1 MTANTILSDIN
12 EIWTGYV
19 INGNKWFD
27 AVAQVQ
33 YNQRIKQATKEE
45 VEDAKGK
52 AEVMAK
58 EFITWAKTKKY
69 SGIVSGVYWTARKGS
84 MTSVVGV
91 DIDQNKNP
99 TDILVKFTF
108 GPANGFLGL
117 SAKATKGSGDIGFKN
132 PGIGTVDKS
141 LGLDLAALNNKL
153 EDEVVKELNL
163 AKQKTVRKS
172 EIRQKPAIKK
182 ITEQKGSEIMSK
194 LRDALLTKLKTMQV
208 KALKDYII
216 SDWMDAGELYPPY
229 VKVTG
234 KGSKPPYTADTTD
247 PLNNTKLSKLITAT
261 TITLT
266 KEGNE
271 SIGVAV
277 NGSHIM
283 KIRFKYESEKVA
295 SSMKLSGDPW
305 T

>member
-1 MTANTILSDIN
+1 MSANTILADIN

-19 INGNKWFD
+19 LNKGWFD
-27 AVAQVQ
+27 SLAKVQ
-33 YNQRIKQATKEE
+33 FDQRVKQSTPEA

-52 AEVMAK
+52 AEAMAE
-58 EFITWAKTKKY
+58 EFLRWAKTKSY
-69 SGIVSGVYWTARKGS
+69 SGVIKNVYWTARPGS
-84 MTSVVGV
+84 MSSAVGV
-91 DIDQNKNP
+91 EVNQKKNP
-99 TDILVKFTF
+99 TDILVQFTF

-132 PGIGTVDKS
+132 PGIGTVDTS
-141 LGLDLAALNNKL
+141 LGLGLVALNKKL
-153 EDEVVKELNL
+153 EDEIVKELKL
-163 AKQKTVRKS
+163 PEQKAVRKS
-172 EIRQKPAIKK
+172 YIRQRPAIKR

-194 LRDALLTKLKTMQV
+194 LRDALLAKLTTMQT
-208 KALKDYII
+208 KALRDYII
-216 SDWMDAGELYPPY
+216 SDWMDAEELYPPY
-229 VKVTG
+229 IKVTG

-247 PLNNTKLSKLITAT
+247 PLNNTKLSKLIKAT
-261 TITLT
+261 SITLT

-305 T
+305 P

>member
-33 YNQRIKQATKEE
+33 YNQRIKQATKEQ

>member
-27 AVAQVQ
+27 PVAQVQ
-33 YNQRIKQATKEE
+33 FNQRIKQATKEE

-52 AEVMAK
+52 AEAMAK
-58 EFITWAKTKKY
+58 EFIAWAKSKKY
-69 SGIVSGVYWTARKGS
+69 SGTVTGVYWTARPGS
-84 MTSVVGV
+84 MTSAVGV
-91 DIDQNKNP
+91 DVDQKKNP
-99 TDILVKFTF
+99 TDILVKFSF

-141 LGLDLAALNNKL
+141 LSLDLAGMNKKL
-153 EDEVVKELNL
+153 EDAVVKELKLPESKSIRKTFIRNNL
-163 AKQKTVRKS
+163 K
-172 EIRQKPAIKK
+172 IKK

-194 LRDALLTKLKTMQV
+194 LRDTLLTKLKSMQT
-208 KALKDYII
+208 KNLRAYII
-216 SDWMDAGELYPPY
+216 SDWMDAEELYPPY
-229 VKVTG
+229 IKVTG
-234 KGSKPPYTADTTD
+234 KGSKAPYTADTTD
-247 PLNNTKLSKLITAT
+247 PLNNSKLSKLIAAT

-277 NGSHIM
+277 GGSHIM

-305 T
+305 P

>member
-1 MTANTILSDIN
+1 MTANTVLSDIN

-19 INGNKWFD
+19 LNGNKWFD
-27 AVAQVQ
+27 TIAQVQ
-33 YNQRIKQATKEE
+33 YNQRIKQATEEE
-45 VEDAKGK
+45 VDDAKGK
-52 AEVMAK
+52 AEATAK
-58 EFITWAKTKKY
+58 EFIAWAKNNKY
-69 SGIVSGVYWTARKGS
+69 SGIVSKVYWTARAGS
-84 MTSVVGV
+84 MTSAVGV
-91 DIDQNKNP
+91 DIDQKKNP
-99 TDILVKFTF
+99 TDILVKFST

-117 SAKATKGSGDIGFKN
+117 SAKATKGSGDVGFKN

-141 LGLDLAALNNKL
+141 LGLDLTALNKKL
-153 EDEVVKELNL
+153 EDEVVKELKL
-163 AKQKTVRKS
+163 PEQKTVRKS
-172 EIRQKPAIKK
+172 YIRQKPAIKK

-194 LRDALLTKLKTMQV
+194 LRDTLLTKLKTMQV
-208 KALKDYII
+208 KDLRDYII
-216 SDWMDAGELYPPY
+216 SDWMDAEELYPPY
-229 VKVTG
+229 IKVTG

-247 PLNNTKLSKLITAT
+247 PLNNTKLSKLIKAT

-277 NGSHIM
+277 NGHIM

>member
-27 AVAQVQ
+27 PVAKVQ
-33 YNQRIKQATKEE
+33 FDQRVKQATAEE
-45 VEDAKGK
+45 VADAKGK
-52 AEVMAK
+52 AEAMAK
-58 EFITWAKTKKY
+58 EFLAWAKTKKY
-69 SGIVSGVYWTARKGS
+69 SSVVTGVYWTARAGS
-84 MTSVVGV
+84 MTSAVGV
-91 DIDQNKNP
+91 EVDQKKNP
-99 TDILVKFTF
+99 TDILVKFSF
-108 GPANGFLGL
+108 GPSNGFLGL
-117 SAKATKGSGDIGFKN
+117 SAKATKGKGDIGFKN

-141 LGLDLAALNNKL
+141 LGLDLAGMNKKL
-153 EDEVVKELNL
+153 EDEIVKELKL
-163 AKQKTVRKS
+163 PDAKAMRKTF
-172 EIRQKPAIKK
+172 IRNNPKIKK

-194 LRDALLTKLKTMQV
+194 LRDTLLTKLKTMQT
-208 KALKDYII
+208 KNLRDYII
-216 SDWMDAGELYPPY
+216 SDWMDADEVYPPY
-229 VKVTG
+229 IKVTG
-234 KGSKPPYTADTTD
+234 KGNKAPYTADTTD
-247 PLNNTKLSKLITAT
+247 PLNNTKLSKLMAAT

-305 T
+305 P

>member
-1 MTANTILSDIN
+1 VTANTILSDIN